1 MKKGRKPG
9 MNSPK
14 SEMTKATRISAE
26 HIAINTNIWNQ
37 RSRGASNFH
46 RKIAKLT
53 KAPLR
58 SNLGKIAN
66 MTIMMIMIPRGEVIS
81 NRIHDDNNDDGAFG
95 VWTFQVVNMTI
106 MMTIKVKGRG
116 HLMTITMTTIS

>member
-66 MTIMMIMIPRGEVIS
+66 MTIMMIMIPRS
-81 NRIHDDNNDDGAFG
+81 
-95 VWTFQVVNMTI
+95 FQIIYMTI
-106 MMTIKVKGRG
+106 IMTIVPSGCGRFK
-116 HLMTITMTTIS
+116 LST